1 MRKTWSKMICALDCR
16 YHKLYLTA
24 KSTSNAGGG
33 GGGRSIEVG
42 QF

>member
-24 KSTSNAGGG
+24 KSTSNAGG
-33 GGGRSIEVG
+33 RSIEVG